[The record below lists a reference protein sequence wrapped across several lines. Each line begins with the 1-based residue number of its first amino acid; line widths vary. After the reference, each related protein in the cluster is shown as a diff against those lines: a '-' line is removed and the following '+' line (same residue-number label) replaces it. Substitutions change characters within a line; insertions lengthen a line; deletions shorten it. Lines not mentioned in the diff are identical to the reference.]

1 LKILI
6 MIEQVIVESIS
17 GALRDEGFK
26 VAIEV
31 ANLYRSADVAAID
44 TKGDIWIIECKVTSI
59 GRAIEQL
66 KTHKISADKVFIGTY
81 YRKTRDIT
89 LKKIKDAGM
98 GLIYVMPDGSLYEF
112 VKAPNNTNLWKP
124 ARERLLK
131 RIQEAD

>member
-1 LKILI
+1 
-6 MIEQVIVESIS
+6 MIEQVIVDSIS

-31 ANLYRSADVAAID
+31 ANLYRSADIAAID
-44 TKGDIWIIECKVTSI
+44 TKGDIWVIECKISGI

-66 KTHKISADKVFIGTY
+66 KIHKISADKVFIGTY
-81 YRKTRDIT
+81 YKKTRETT
-89 LKKIKDAGM
+89 LNRIKNAGI
-98 GLIYVMPDGSLYEF
+98 GLIYVMPDGSIYRSI
-112 VKAPNNTNLWKP
+112 KAPNNINLWKP